1 MQNAFGSRFT
11 IIESVAAGGQG
22 AVFRA
27 QTSDDFSQVA
37 LKVYF
42 EDQIE
47 ERTRREIVALESIT
61 GDTIVKLVSEGRCE
75 LRGQPCIFIATS
87 YIAGD
92 TLAAFIGRGPVEPGV
107 AARIGADIALAVGLL
122 WAKRIVHRDIK
133 PSNIMITSAGR
144 AVLIDLGLARHLGLS
159 PLTSVG
165 KTWGTEGYLSP
176 EQAKGSLLSCKS
188 DVFALGIVLQESLL
202 GRHPTSRRQLPLLE
216 GGPRTSGLRA
226 GLPAGLVTVID
237 ALVHKSPLRRPLP
250 QEAANALLSLA
261 SLQR

>member
-1 MQNAFGSRFT
+1 MQAAFGSRFT
-11 IIESVAAGGQG
+11 IIESIAAGGQG

-27 QTSDDFSQVA
+27 LSGDGVGQVA

-47 ERTRREIVALESIT
+47 ERTRREIVALQSII
-61 GDTIVKLVSEGRCE
+61 GDTIVKLADEGRCD

-87 YIAGD
+87 YIAGE
-92 TLAAFIGRGPVEPGV
+92 TLAALISRGPLDESV
-107 AARIGADIALAVGLL
+107 AARVGHDIALAVGML

-133 PSNIMITSAGR
+133 PSNIMITSTGR
-144 AVLIDLGLARHLGLS
+144 AVLIDLGLARHLDLS

-176 EQAKGSLLSCKS
+176 EQAKGFLLSCKS
-188 DVFALGIVLQESLL
+188 DIFALGIVLQESLL
-202 GRHPTSRRQLPLLE
+202 GRHPTARRQLPLLE

-226 GLPAGLVTVID
+226 GLSAALVTLID
-237 ALVHKSPLRRPLP
+237 SMVHKSPLRRPLP
-250 QEAANALLSLA
+250 QEAANALLNSVP
-261 SLQR
+261 S